1 MAGSFQRIKQKMQDF
16 FSGEEI
22 KEESRQNVSDSR
34 PKAKKQ
40 RKQHTQIQKDA
51 ESSAKVVHHYPKKG
65 NFRFPLDVEE
75 SKPQQP
81 VKKSQTTENFSA
93 KTDEKSKF
101 EFSSVENTRAGKKDE
116 RPTATEKNEEMP
128 PADSTGKQNY
138 FQGNDFSSADIPSP
152 VFGFE
157 RVPLHPDFL
166 KKRNHTVLPVT
177 ERQENKMD
185 EEEASLVREEQ
196 PAWKEGVA
204 SSVVEE
210 EVEESTPLEPEDDKD
225 KEASISHVKPPTYE
239 QFEEKDT
246 TIVQSEE
253 QTPDRGSEKQ
263 TESMQT
269 ENEPAPVEAESE
281 HLSRQERRRQRRESR
296 EQPSQQESKQ
306 KASQHSVPF
315 NVLMYADGQ
324 KSPSRKEKTN
334 AHPNKYEFPGIH
346 LLNVPP
352 KAEENGAEELQQQK
366 QQLEDT
372 LHNFNVNANVVDVTK
387 GPSVTRYEVQPAA
400 GVKVNKITNL
410 TDDMKLALAAKDLRM
425 EAPIPGKNAI
435 GIEVPNPVSKPVFLR
450 EILRRDVFTRSESPL
465 TVAMGLDISGNP
477 IVADLQKM
485 PHGLIAGAT
494 GSGKSVC
501 INSILLSLLYKSN
514 PEEVKLMLID
524 PKMVELASYKEI
536 PHLVTPVINDAKEAT
551 AGLKWAVT
559 EMEDRYERLAHEGV
573 RDITKY
579 NERMQ
584 QHGKP
589 EQKMPY
595 IVIIID
601 ELADLM
607 MVSPQDVEDA
617 VCRIAQKARACGIHL
632 LLATQRPSVDVI
644 TGLIKANIPS
654 RTAFAVS
661 SQVDSRTILDM
672 GGAERLIGKGDML
685 FHENSSP
692 KPLRVQGTFVS
703 DEEIDAVTDFVKQQK
718 GPSYMFQREEL
729 AKKVDQQESGDDLF
743 LEACQFVSE
752 QGSASS
758 SLLQRHFSIGYN
770 RAAKLIDMMEKKGI
784 ISGPKGSKPRQVLM
798 SQNELEEQQ
807 LI

>member
-1 MAGSFQRIKQKMQDF
+1 MGGSFQRLKQKMQDLLLG
-16 FSGEEI
+16 GEETD
-22 KEESRQNVSDSR
+22 KESNSTAAPSPQHQKKSRQH
-34 PKAKKQ
+34 A
-40 RKQHTQIQKDA
+40 QIYKDT
-51 ESSAKVVHHYPKKG
+51 ESNAKVVHYYPKKG
-65 NFRFPLDVEE
+65 NFRFPLDVGE
-75 SKPQQP
+75 SKEPAHQP
-81 VKKSQTTENFSA
+81 VQKTEEKPRETTFYDSSFTNNEQADKKTERQSTTERKEQNSV
-93 KTDEKSKF
+93 
-101 EFSSVENTRAGKKDE
+101 SSVER
-116 RPTATEKNEEMP
+116 
-128 PADSTGKQNY
+128 QNY
-138 FQGNDFSSADIPSP
+138 FQGNDFSSEEIPSP

-177 ERQENKMD
+177 ESREMES
-185 EEEASLVREEQ
+185 EE
-196 PAWKEGVA
+196 
-204 SSVVEE
+204 
-210 EVEESTPLEPEDDKD
+210 EEST
-225 KEASISHVKPPTYE
+225 A
-239 QFEEKDT
+239 
-246 TIVQSEE
+246 SEE
-253 QTPDRGSEKQ
+253 IRLESELEKQ
-263 TESMQT
+263 EPPQST
-269 ENEPAPVEAESE
+269 ENEIDDRMESTFYSEQTVDISIPSAAGDTSQPYSSNSEVVDQTQVETVNKETESVDTEAKAESQR
-281 HLSRQERRRQRRESR
+281 LSRQERRRQRRESR
-296 EQPSQQESKQ
+296 EKNEEKTQESSQ
-306 KASQHSVPF
+306 KSSQSTVPF
-315 NVLMYADGQ
+315 NVLMY
-324 KSPSRKEKTN
+324 EN
-334 AHPNKYEFPGIH
+334 AHHSQTKRGKKSASTTYEFPGIH

-352 KAEENGAEELQQQK
+352 KAEENDSEELQQQK
-366 QQLEDT
+366 QQLENT
-372 LHNFNVNANVVDVTK
+372 LHNFNVDAKVIDVTK

-450 EILRRDVFTRSESPL
+450 EILRRDVFTRSDSPL
-465 TVAMGLDISGNP
+465 TVAMGLDISGSP

-501 INSILLSLLYKSN
+501 INSILLSILYKSN

-551 AGLKWAVT
+551 AGLKWAVA
-559 EMEDRYERLAHEGV
+559 EMEERYERLAHEGV

-579 NERMQ
+579 NERVQ
-584 QHGKP
+584 QKGTP
-589 EQKMPY
+589 EKKMPY

-685 FHENSSP
+685 FHENTSP

-703 DEEIDAVTDFVKQQK
+703 DEEIDAVTEFVKSQK
-718 GPSYMFQREEL
+718 APAYMFQREEL
-729 AKKVDQQESGDDLF
+729 AKKVDQQESGDALF
-743 LEACQFVSE
+743 PEACHFVTE

-784 ISGPKGSKPRQVLM
+784 ISGPRGSKPRQVLM
-798 SQNELEEQQ
+798 SQNEIEEQQ
-807 LI
+807 LM